1 MQRRKFLQAAG
12 LSATALVAQPLLAK
26 ESKKSTKR
34 SDAIKP
40 LTICTWN
47 FHRATAKSW
56 EVISNGGTALDAVE
70 QGVMVEES
78 DLSNQTV
85 GKGGRPDRDGEVTLD
100 ACIMDAEGNCGS
112 VVYLQNI
119 AHPINV
125 ARKVM
130 EETPHVMLAGKGAE
144 QFAYEMGFKK
154 DNLLTPVMEKER
166 NKILNQYS
174 DFSFDEAL
182 DEVKSSLKTE
192 KNTAT
197 RLVLLAVKSWIIKNK
212 VHVLVNE
219 PFTFSLGEMEGT
231 NVFTA
236 NDDEDPDDTVDGLF
250 DDDNDDASDDVEIVI
265 TKTTSLNGDKLLKNA
280 VLEVGKDDA
289 KKLVSENKAKYTS
302 DA

>member
-1 MQRRKFLQAAG
+1 M
-12 LSATALVAQPLLAK
+12 AL
-26 ESKKSTKR
+26 E
-34 SDAIKP
+34 
-40 LTICTWN
+40 
-47 FHRATAKSW
+47 
-56 EVISNGGTALDAVE
+56 
-70 QGVMVEES
+70 
-78 DLSNQTV
+78 
-85 GKGGRPDRDGEVTLD
+85 
-100 ACIMDAEGNCGS
+100 
-112 VVYLQNI
+112 
-119 AHPINV
+119 
-125 ARKVM
+125 
-130 EETPHVMLAGKGAE
+130 
-144 QFAYEMGFKK
+144 K
-154 DNLLTPVMEKER
+154 DNLLSPIMEKER

-236 NDDEDPDDTVDGLF
+236 GDDEDPDDTVDGLF
-250 DDDNDDASDDVEIVI
+250 DDDDSDNVEIVI

>member
-1 MQRRKFLQAAG
+1 M
-12 LSATALVAQPLLAK
+12 AL
-26 ESKKSTKR
+26 E
-34 SDAIKP
+34 
-40 LTICTWN
+40 
-47 FHRATAKSW
+47 
-56 EVISNGGTALDAVE
+56 
-70 QGVMVEES
+70 
-78 DLSNQTV
+78 
-85 GKGGRPDRDGEVTLD
+85 
-100 ACIMDAEGNCGS
+100 
-112 VVYLQNI
+112 
-119 AHPINV
+119 
-125 ARKVM
+125 
-130 EETPHVMLAGKGAE
+130 
-144 QFAYEMGFKK
+144 K
-154 DNLLTPVMEKER
+154 DNLLSPIMEKER

-236 NDDEDPDDTVDGLF
+236 NDDEDPDDAVDGLF

-265 TKTTSLNGDKLLKNA
+265 TKTTSLNGNKLLKNA
-280 VLEVGKDDA
+280 VLEVSKDDA
-289 KKLVSENKAKYTS
+289 KKLISENKAKYTS

>member
-1 MQRRKFLQAAG
+1 M
-12 LSATALVAQPLLAK
+12 AL
-26 ESKKSTKR
+26 E
-34 SDAIKP
+34 
-40 LTICTWN
+40 
-47 FHRATAKSW
+47 
-56 EVISNGGTALDAVE
+56 
-70 QGVMVEES
+70 
-78 DLSNQTV
+78 
-85 GKGGRPDRDGEVTLD
+85 
-100 ACIMDAEGNCGS
+100 
-112 VVYLQNI
+112 
-119 AHPINV
+119 
-125 ARKVM
+125 
-130 EETPHVMLAGKGAE
+130 
-144 QFAYEMGFKK
+144 K
-154 DNLLTPVMEKER
+154 DNLLSPIMEKER

-182 DEVKSSLKTE
+182 DEVKFSLKTE

-250 DDDNDDASDDVEIVI
+250 DDDNDNASDDVEIVI

-280 VLEVGKDDA
+280 VLAVGKDDA

>member
-1 MQRRKFLQAAG
+1 V
-12 LSATALVAQPLLAK
+12 AL
-26 ESKKSTKR
+26 E
-34 SDAIKP
+34 
-40 LTICTWN
+40 
-47 FHRATAKSW
+47 
-56 EVISNGGTALDAVE
+56 
-70 QGVMVEES
+70 
-78 DLSNQTV
+78 
-85 GKGGRPDRDGEVTLD
+85 
-100 ACIMDAEGNCGS
+100 
-112 VVYLQNI
+112 
-119 AHPINV
+119 
-125 ARKVM
+125 
-130 EETPHVMLAGKGAE
+130 
-144 QFAYEMGFKK
+144 K
-154 DNLLTPVMEKER
+154 DNLLSPVMEKER

-250 DDDNDDASDDVEIVI
+250 DDDNDNASDDVEIVI

-280 VLEVGKDDA
+280 VLEVSKDDA

>member
-1 MQRRKFLQAAG
+1 V
-12 LSATALVAQPLLAK
+12 AL
-26 ESKKSTKR
+26 E
-34 SDAIKP
+34 
-40 LTICTWN
+40 
-47 FHRATAKSW
+47 
-56 EVISNGGTALDAVE
+56 
-70 QGVMVEES
+70 
-78 DLSNQTV
+78 
-85 GKGGRPDRDGEVTLD
+85 
-100 ACIMDAEGNCGS
+100 
-112 VVYLQNI
+112 
-119 AHPINV
+119 
-125 ARKVM
+125 
-130 EETPHVMLAGKGAE
+130 
-144 QFAYEMGFKK
+144 K
-154 DNLLTPVMEKER
+154 DNLLSPIMEKER

-250 DDDNDDASDDVEIVI
+250 EDDNDDASDDVEIVI

-280 VLEVGKDDA
+280 VLEVSKDDA

>member
-1 MQRRKFLQAAG
+1 V
-12 LSATALVAQPLLAK
+12 AL
-26 ESKKSTKR
+26 E
-34 SDAIKP
+34 
-40 LTICTWN
+40 
-47 FHRATAKSW
+47 
-56 EVISNGGTALDAVE
+56 
-70 QGVMVEES
+70 
-78 DLSNQTV
+78 
-85 GKGGRPDRDGEVTLD
+85 
-100 ACIMDAEGNCGS
+100 
-112 VVYLQNI
+112 
-119 AHPINV
+119 
-125 ARKVM
+125 
-130 EETPHVMLAGKGAE
+130 
-144 QFAYEMGFKK
+144 K
-154 DNLLTPVMEKER
+154 DNLLSPIMEKER

-250 DDDNDDASDDVEIVI
+250 DDDASDNVEIVI
-265 TKTTSLNGDKLLKNA
+265 IKTTSLNGNKLLKNA

>member
-1 MQRRKFLQAAG
+1 M
-12 LSATALVAQPLLAK
+12 AL
-26 ESKKSTKR
+26 E
-34 SDAIKP
+34 
-40 LTICTWN
+40 
-47 FHRATAKSW
+47 
-56 EVISNGGTALDAVE
+56 
-70 QGVMVEES
+70 
-78 DLSNQTV
+78 
-85 GKGGRPDRDGEVTLD
+85 
-100 ACIMDAEGNCGS
+100 
-112 VVYLQNI
+112 
-119 AHPINV
+119 
-125 ARKVM
+125 
-130 EETPHVMLAGKGAE
+130 
-144 QFAYEMGFKK
+144 K
-154 DNLLTPVMEKER
+154 DNLLSPVMEKER

-236 NDDEDPDDTVDGLF
+236 NDDEDPDDTVEGLF

-280 VLEVGKDDA
+280 VLEVSKDDA
-289 KKLVSENKAKYTS
+289 KKLISENKAKYTS

>member
-1 MQRRKFLQAAG
+1 M
-12 LSATALVAQPLLAK
+12 AL
-26 ESKKSTKR
+26 E
-34 SDAIKP
+34 
-40 LTICTWN
+40 
-47 FHRATAKSW
+47 
-56 EVISNGGTALDAVE
+56 
-70 QGVMVEES
+70 
-78 DLSNQTV
+78 
-85 GKGGRPDRDGEVTLD
+85 
-100 ACIMDAEGNCGS
+100 
-112 VVYLQNI
+112 
-119 AHPINV
+119 
-125 ARKVM
+125 
-130 EETPHVMLAGKGAE
+130 
-144 QFAYEMGFKK
+144 K
-154 DNLLTPVMEKER
+154 DNLLSPVMEKER

-212 VHVLVNE
+212 IHVLLNE

-280 VLEVGKDDA
+280 VLEVSKDDA

>member
-1 MQRRKFLQAAG
+1 M
-12 LSATALVAQPLLAK
+12 AL
-26 ESKKSTKR
+26 E
-34 SDAIKP
+34 
-40 LTICTWN
+40 
-47 FHRATAKSW
+47 
-56 EVISNGGTALDAVE
+56 
-70 QGVMVEES
+70 
-78 DLSNQTV
+78 
-85 GKGGRPDRDGEVTLD
+85 
-100 ACIMDAEGNCGS
+100 
-112 VVYLQNI
+112 
-119 AHPINV
+119 
-125 ARKVM
+125 
-130 EETPHVMLAGKGAE
+130 
-144 QFAYEMGFKK
+144 K
-154 DNLLTPVMEKER
+154 DNLLSPIMEKER

-212 VHVLVNE
+212 VHVLLNE

-250 DDDNDDASDDVEIVI
+250 DDDNDNASDDVEIVI

-280 VLEVGKDDA
+280 VLEVSKDDA